1 MAVLRA
7 ASAPV
12 NVSGRAELEDVE
24 PGQLDRCL
32 ESLVA
37 DGLAARVDL
46 ARGTFVLAG

>member
-7 ASAPV
+7 ASVPV
-12 NVSGRAELEDVE
+12 NVSARVELEDIE

-37 DGLAARVDL
+37 DGLVARADVD
-46 ARGTFVLAG
+46 RGTYVLA